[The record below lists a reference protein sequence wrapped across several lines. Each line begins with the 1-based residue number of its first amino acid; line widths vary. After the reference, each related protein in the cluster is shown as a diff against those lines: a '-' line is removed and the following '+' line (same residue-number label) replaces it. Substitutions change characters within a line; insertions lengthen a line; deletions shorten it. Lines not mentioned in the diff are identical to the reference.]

1 MIPGILAHT
10 TETSGGTNWPLVVGV
25 VLGVALVF
33 ALFVGRRRLPWRPL
47 TTRAPVAPA
56 RDTDLPAPTVP
67 DPGPAAVGAG
77 GVPRPGQAS
86 DQASDQASSPRL
98 PEGSGIFI
106 SYRRQDEPNF
116 AGRLYDRLATHFGRD
131 RVFIDVDTIDLGVDF
146 ADVIDQ
152 SLSRCPIMIVVIG
165 KRWIEV
171 TDEDG
176 EPRLD
181 NPDDYVRLEIEKAL
195 RSQTRVIPV
204 LVEGAPVPKGSQ
216 LPESLASLA
225 RRNGI
230 AMSHD
235 SFGSDSDRLIATL
248 DRLLATDVRVAD
260 GDPAP

>member
-1 MIPGILAHT
+1 MIPGILAQT

-25 VLGVALVF
+25 VLGVAL
-33 ALFVGRRRLPWRPL
+33 AVGLYAARHRLPWRPL
-47 TTRAPVAPA
+47 ATPAPVAPGPDA
-56 RDTDLPAPTVP
+56 AQPAPTAPEAARTIVA
-67 DPGPAAVGAG
+67 DDAAPGP
-77 GVPRPGQAS
+77 
-86 DQASDQASSPRL
+86 DQASPPRL
-98 PEGSGIFI
+98 PAGSGIFI

-165 KRWIEV
+165 KRWIDV

-195 RSQTRVIPV
+195 RSRTRVIPV

-235 SFGSDSDRLIATL
+235 SFGSDADRLIATL
-248 DRLLATDVRVAD
+248 DRVLTTHAAEARGAD